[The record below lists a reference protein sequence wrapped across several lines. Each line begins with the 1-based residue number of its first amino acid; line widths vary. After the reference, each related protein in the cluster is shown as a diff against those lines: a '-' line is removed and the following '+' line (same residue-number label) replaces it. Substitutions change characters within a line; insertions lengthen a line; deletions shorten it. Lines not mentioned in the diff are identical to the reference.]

1 MKILIFI
8 PHMGLGGVER
18 SFINLSKEFRRG
30 GHNVKFVSLNDI
42 KSTYNED
49 IKHIKLNSK
58 RTVFSINKL
67 SKIFNYE
74 SPDLI
79 ISAQYY
85 ANIIAVISN
94 KISKNKAKIIISERN
109 HLSSELKKL
118 NYFKRLII
126 SSLVKFFYRKADL
139 IYGNSDEVCNDLKK
153 NFNLKIKI
161 KKILNPSFTENI
173 ERLSKEKVHDEWITK
188 ANVPLLAYVGRLE
201 PQKDIDT
208 LLKSFEILNRH
219 HDSKLL
225 IIGDGSEKEKLLK
238 CTNEIKAKIKHI
250 NFDENPYKYIKHCN
264 ILLLTSIYEGM
275 PNILIEAQVMKMPIV
290 ATNCPGGTS
299 EALLNGDT
307 GLLAKTGDP
316 KDIANKILELINDE
330 EIKNK
335 FILNYQKSIERFDPK
350 KTVKVLLE
358 EVRRF

>member
-18 SFINLSKEFRRG
+18 SFINLSKEFRSN
-30 GHNVKFVSLNDI
+30 GHDVKFVSLNNI
-42 KSTYNED
+42 KNTYNED
-49 IKHIKLNSK
+49 IKLIKLNSK
-58 RTVFSINKL
+58 RTVLSVNKL
-67 SKIFNYE
+67 SNTFNDE
-74 SPDLI
+74 NPDLI

-85 ANIIAVISN
+85 ANIIAIISS
-94 KISKNKAKIIISERN
+94 KISKNKGKIIISERN

-126 SSLVKFFYRKADL
+126 SSLVKFFYGRADL

-153 NFNLKIKI
+153 NFNLKNKI
-161 KKILNPSFTENI
+161 KKILNASYTENI
-173 ERLSKEKVHDEWITK
+173 NKLSKEKVHDEWITR

-208 LLKSFEILNRH
+208 LLKSFEILNNH

-225 IIGDGSEKEKLLK
+225 IIGDGSEKKKLLK
-238 CTNEIKAKIKHI
+238 CTAKIKSKIKHI
-250 NFDENPYKYIKHCN
+250 DFDENPYKYLKHCD

-275 PNILIEAQVMKMPIV
+275 PNILIEAQAMKLPIV

-299 EALLNGDT
+299 EVLLNGET

-316 KDIANKILELINDE
+316 KDIVNKILELIGNE
-330 EIKNK
+330 KIKNK
-335 FILNYQKSIERFDPK
+335 FTLNYQKSIERFDPK
-350 KTVKVLLE
+350 KAVKVLLK
-358 EVRRF
+358 EVSQI

>member
-1 MKILIFI
+1 
-8 PHMGLGGVER
+8 MGLGGVER
-18 SFINLSKEFRRG
+18 SFINLSKEFKNK
-30 GHNVKFVSLNDI
+30 GHSVKFVSLNDI

-49 IKHIKLNSK
+49 IELIKLNST

-67 SKIFNYE
+67 SKTFNNE
-74 SPDLI
+74 NPDLV

-85 ANIIAVISN
+85 ANIIAVISS

-126 SSLVKFFYRKADL
+126 RYLVKFFYKKADL

-153 NFNLKIKI
+153 KFNLKNKTR
-161 KKILNPSFTENI
+161 KILNASFAENI
-173 ERLSKEKVHDEWITK
+173 NKLSKEKINDEWIIK
-188 ANVPLLAYVGRLE
+188 SNVPLLAYVGRLE

-208 LLKSFEILNRH
+208 LLKSFEILNSH

-238 CTNEIKAKIKHI
+238 CTAEIKSKIKHI
-250 NFDENPYKYIKHCN
+250 NFDENPYKYLKHCN

-275 PNILIEAQVMKMPIV
+275 PNILIEAQAMKMPIV

-299 EALLNGDT
+299 EALLNGKT

-316 KDIANKILELINDE
+316 KDIANKILELIHNE
-330 EIKNK
+330 KIKNK
-335 FILNYQKSIERFDPK
+335 FTLNYHKSIKRFDPK
-350 KTVKVLLE
+350 KAVNVLLE
-358 EVRRF
+358 EVSRI

>member
-1 MKILIFI
+1 
-8 PHMGLGGVER
+8 MGLGGVER
-18 SFINLSKEFRRG
+18 SFINLSKEFRSE

-49 IKHIKLNSK
+49 IKLIKLNSK
-58 RTVFSINKL
+58 RTLFSINKL
-67 SKIFNYE
+67 SKIFNDE
-74 SPDLI
+74 SPELI

-85 ANIIAVISN
+85 ANIIALISN

-126 SSLVKFFYRKADL
+126 SSLVKFFYNKADL
-139 IYGNSDEVCNDLKK
+139 VYGNSDEVCNDLKK
-153 NFNLKIKI
+153 NFNLKIKT
-161 KKILNPSFTENI
+161 KKILNPSFTKNI
-173 ERLSKEKVHDEWITK
+173 NRLSKEKVHDEWITK

-201 PQKDIDT
+201 PQKDIGT
-208 LLKSFEILNRH
+208 LLKSFELFNNH

-250 NFDENPYKYIKHCN
+250 NFDENPYKYLKHCN

-299 EALLNGDT
+299 EVLLNGDT

-316 KDIANKILELINDE
+316 KDIANKILELIDNKK
-330 EIKNK
+330 IKNK
-335 FILNYQKSIERFDPK
+335 FSLNYQKCIERFDPK
-350 KTVKVLLE
+350 KAVKVLLE
-358 EVRRF
+358 EVNRF